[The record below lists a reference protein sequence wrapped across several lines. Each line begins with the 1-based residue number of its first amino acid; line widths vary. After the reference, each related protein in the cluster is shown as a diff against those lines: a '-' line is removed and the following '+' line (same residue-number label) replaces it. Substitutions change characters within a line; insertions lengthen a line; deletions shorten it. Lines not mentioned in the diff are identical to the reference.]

1 MAVRSSRVHALEGR
15 AAEAGG
21 GYVAGIYRR
30 GRTYWARAQR
40 GGREFRTSLKTTD
53 RRLAES
59 RYRTWFDELTARAW
73 GERPR
78 RLFAEAATRFAG
90 EHVTTL
96 KPSSARRY
104 QISLHWL
111 AEHFAGKFLDQI
123 TRELLA
129 DFEAWR
135 RAMNAQPPTIRR
147 DLACLSSMLT
157 SCEDWDW
164 IKEGSN
170 PVPSFLKRRARRG
183 LKEAPPRTRYLAP
196 DEETA
201 LLSAATP
208 AVRGAIAV
216 AIDTGLR
223 REEQFSLTWAQVD
236 FARRVITTTK
246 RTKNGRPRSVPLP
259 ERTAQVLA
267 QLRAQKTIASVH
279 VFRHEDGQRLV
290 NMEKGMKGAVRRA
303 KLVDVRWH
311 DLRRTAGCRWLQS
324 GRSMEEV
331 CILLG
336 HSSVTV
342 TEKHYAFLKGE
353 DVAADVAQFP
363 AHGRADSAKMKRDRK
378 RLGNGRSGL

>member
-1 MAVRSSRVHALEGR
+1 MAT
-15 AAEAGG
+15 
-21 GYVAGIYRR
+21 IYRR

-40 GGREFRTSLKTTD
+40 DGREFRESLKTTD
-53 RRLAES
+53 RRVAEG
-59 RYRTWFDELTARAW
+59 RYRDWLARLEAIAW
-73 GERPR
+73 GDRPR
-78 RLFAEAATRFAG
+78 RLFIEAVQRFIR
-90 EHVTTL
+90 EHLVIL

-104 QISLHWL
+104 GISLQWL
-111 AEHFAGKFLDQI
+111 GEHFEGRFLDQI
-123 TRELLA
+123 TRDQLA
-129 DFEAWR
+129 DFEGWR
-135 RAMNAQPPTIRR
+135 RAMGAAAPTVRR

-164 IKEGSN
+164 IEEGTN
-170 PVPSFLKRRARRG
+170 PVPGFLKRRSRRG
-183 LKEAPPRTRYLAP
+183 LKESPPRTRYLTEG
-196 DEETA
+196 EENA

-208 AVRGAIAV
+208 AVYGAIV
-216 AIDTGLR
+216 LAIDTGLR

-246 RTKNGRPRSVPLP
+246 RTKNGRARSVPLP
-259 ERTAQVLA
+259 DRTAQILA
-267 QLRAQKTIASVH
+267 QLREQKTRTVASVY

-303 KLVDVRWH
+303 KLADVRWH

-353 DVAADVAQFP
+353 EVAADVAQFP
-363 AHGRADSAKMKRDRK
+363 AHGTANSDRMKRRNK
-378 RLGNGRSGL
+378 RLSNGRSGL

>member
-1 MAVRSSRVHALEGR
+1 MAA
-15 AAEAGG
+15 
-21 GYVAGIYRR
+21 IYRR

-40 GGREFRTSLKTTD
+40 GGREFRESLKTTD
-53 RRLAES
+53 RRVAEG
-59 RYRTWFDELTARAW
+59 RYRDWLARLEATAW
-73 GERPR
+73 GDRPR
-78 RLFAEAATRFAG
+78 RLFIEAVKRFIG
-90 EHVTTL
+90 EHLVNL
-96 KPSSARRY
+96 KPSSAKRY
-104 QISLHWL
+104 GVSLQWL
-111 AEHFAGKFLDQI
+111 GEHFKGKFLDQI
-123 TRELLA
+123 TRDQLA
-129 DFEAWR
+129 DFESWR
-135 RAMNAQPPTIRR
+135 RAMPASAPTVRR

-164 IKEGSN
+164 IEEGSN
-170 PVPSFLKRRARRG
+170 PVPGFLKRRARRG
-183 LKEAPPRTRYLAP
+183 LKEAPPRTRYLTEA
-196 DEETA
+196 EEAA

-208 AVRGAIAV
+208 AVRRAIAV

-223 REEQFSLTWAQVD
+223 REEQFSLMRTQVD
-236 FARRVITTTK
+236 FSRRVITTTK
-246 RTKNGRPRSVPLP
+246 KTKNSRSRSVPLP
-259 ERTAQVLA
+259 DRAAQILA
-267 QLRAQKTIASVH
+267 HLMEQKPGDVASVH
-279 VFRHEDGQRLV
+279 VFRHDDGQRLV

-303 KLVDVRWH
+303 RLVDVRWH

-363 AHGRADSAKMKRDRK
+363 AHSRADSDRIKRQNK